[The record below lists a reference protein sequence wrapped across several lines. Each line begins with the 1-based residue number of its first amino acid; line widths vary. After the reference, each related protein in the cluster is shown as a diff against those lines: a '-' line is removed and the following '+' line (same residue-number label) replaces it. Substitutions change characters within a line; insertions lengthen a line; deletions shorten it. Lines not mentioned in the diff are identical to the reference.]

1 MNGSEDIIVES
12 NIFSVVVFVFLFR
25 NIVVIIHVDVQ

>member
-1 MNGSEDIIVES
+1 MNGSENIIVEI
-12 NIFSVVVFVFLFR
+12 NIFSVVVIVFLFR